1 MALGPFLCMHRMVHC
16 SSPQTEGIQSS
27 REACPWH
34 GAHLNSTLACKTY
47 RLSLLKPLHNVRLS
61 LQKIS
66 RYLPKGRKKMA
77 ELHVC
82 KVKRI
87 FITYFWT
94 SKVDIKWIIWFL
106 KIYHILLFVLDQL
119 LKSVLPRP
127 PHPPKVET
135 VKNHLFQDHH
145 ILQIWKLLKISSSKT
160 TTFTQS
166 RNC

>member
-1 MALGPFLCMHRMVHC
+1 MLQKHLILFQDHFALDSTIIHASFNFSPIGPLSSFQAIAMALGPFLCMHRMVHC

-66 RYLPKGRKKMA
+66 RYPPKGRKKMV

-87 FITYFWT
+87 FITYFQT
-94 SKVDIKWIIWFL
+94 SKVDIK
-106 KIYHILLFVLDQL
+106 
-119 LKSVLPRP
+119 
-127 PHPPKVET
+127 
-135 VKNHLFQDHH
+135 
-145 ILQIWKLLKISSSKT
+145 
-160 TTFTQS
+160 
-166 RNC
+166 